1 MNGVIAGRIA
11 ESHEVALANLMPDL
25 DRLKSDLH
33 DADNVEE
40 ISKIIDSLKF
50 TVGVYYDMLKSD
62 WRQLQ

>member
-1 MNGVIAGRIA
+1 MNGIIAGRIA

-25 DRLKSDLH
+25 DRMKSDLH